1 MSLGCPLAITGVIGV
16 AIPTSASPR
25 TFGLNKATGEPE
37 LDIERHANVLHYGF
51 AVEYSFIYLQ
61 EQVKDVGLHAPF
73 DHLIPLVEFSFDTPL
88 NRGQGGQTTG
98 TINPGVI
105 WSKKYFQIGAEA
117 FIPVNSHTGSDVG
130 FIAQLHFY
138 LDDLFPYTFA
148 ARAPASGLQR
158 NRPRKMLCVAARFA
172 FPSHRIRLLRRL
184 RILDMTSSR
193 VTWRSRA
200 VATAVVRRRLC
211 GPNSD

>member
-73 DHLIPLVEFSFDTPL
+73 DHLIPLVPCRSIRPPRACARTRTCAIFAPTDAEDMLSCSPAAAIE
-88 NRGQGGQTTG
+88 RPIK
-98 TINPGVI
+98 TILAASG
-105 WSKKYFQIGAEA
+105 
-117 FIPVNSHTGSDVG
+117 
-130 FIAQLHFY
+130 
-138 LDDLFPYTFA
+138 
-148 ARAPASGLQR
+148 ARAP
-158 NRPRKMLCVAARFA
+158 CVFRF
-172 FPSHRIRLLRRL
+172 LLP
-184 RILDMTSSR
+184 IGFA
-193 VTWRSRA
+193 VI
-200 VATAVVRRRLC
+200 VATFA
-211 GPNSD
+211 G